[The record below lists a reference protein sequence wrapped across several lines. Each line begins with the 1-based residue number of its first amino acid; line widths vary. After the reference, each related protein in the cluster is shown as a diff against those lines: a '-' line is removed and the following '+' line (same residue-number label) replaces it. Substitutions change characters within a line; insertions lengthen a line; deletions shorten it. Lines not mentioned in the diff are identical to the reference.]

1 MIITS
6 LTNSRIK
13 EICKLKEKKYRN
25 MTNTFLIEGINLVT
39 EAGKRNLLKE
49 IFVLEE
55 KTINIDIPTTY
66 VTKEVMKKIS
76 STDSIPNVVGVSLKK
91 EELLL
96 GDRLLL
102 LDNLQDPGNLGT
114 IIRSSKAFNIDTIV
128 ISPTT
133 VDMYNPK
140 VLRATEGMIFHIN
153 IIVRDLPSLITE
165 LKKDNYKI
173 YGTKVDGGIN
183 VKDISLK
190 RKYALVIG
198 NEGNGVS
205 EEVNNLCDG
214 FFYKDKKV
222 AVVGGGSSSLT
233 EALYLS
239 KICKEVIIIH
249 RRDKLTADKYLIDK
263 VNSTKNIK
271 VLYNSNITK
280 YNQNNNKLT
289 SVIINN
295 KDNLE
300 VEGVFLAIGSTPNS
314 EIFNVNKDNNY
325 IIVDSNYMT
334 NIDKVYAIGDVIKKD
349 YYQLSTAASDAV
361 VAASNIIKRENK
373 NS

>member
-1 MIITS
+1 MEEHKVVILGSGIAGMTAGIYLKRGGLDVLVVEDNIPGGVLNEIPSIENYPGYEEISGPDLAMNIYNQLTKLGVKILNKKITS
-6 LTNSRIK
+6 IDLNNKIINNNIKYEYLVIATGRKSRMLSL
-13 EICKLKEKKYRN
+13 EHEK
-25 MTNTFLIEGINLVT
+25 
-39 EAGKRNLLKE
+39 
-49 IFVLEE
+49 
-55 KTINIDIPTTY
+55 
-66 VTKEVMKKIS
+66 
-76 STDSIPNVVGVSLKK
+76 
-91 EELLL
+91 ELL
-96 GDRLLL
+96 GK
-102 LDNLQDPGNLGT
+102 G
-114 IIRSSKAFNIDTIV
+114 
-128 ISPTT
+128 ISTC
-133 VDMYNPK
+133 
-140 VLRATEGMIFHIN
+140 A
-153 IIVRDLPSLITE
+153 
-165 LKKDNYKI
+165 
-173 YGTKVDGGIN
+173 
-183 VKDISLK
+183 
-190 RKYALVIG
+190 
-198 NEGNGVS
+198 
-205 EEVNNLCDG
+205 LCDG

-263 VNSTKNIK
+263 VNSSKNIK

-295 KDNLE
+295 KDKLE

>member
-1 MIITS
+1 MEEHKVVILGSGIAGMTAGIYLKRGGLDVLVVEDNIPGGVLNEIPSIENYPGYEEISGPDLAMNIYNQLTKPGVKILNKKITS
-6 LTNSRIK
+6 IDLNNKIINNNIKYEYLVIATGRKSRMLSL
-13 EICKLKEKKYRN
+13 EREK
-25 MTNTFLIEGINLVT
+25 
-39 EAGKRNLLKE
+39 
-49 IFVLEE
+49 
-55 KTINIDIPTTY
+55 
-66 VTKEVMKKIS
+66 
-76 STDSIPNVVGVSLKK
+76 
-91 EELLL
+91 ELL
-96 GDRLLL
+96 GK
-102 LDNLQDPGNLGT
+102 G
-114 IIRSSKAFNIDTIV
+114 
-128 ISPTT
+128 ISTC
-133 VDMYNPK
+133 
-140 VLRATEGMIFHIN
+140 A
-153 IIVRDLPSLITE
+153 
-165 LKKDNYKI
+165 
-173 YGTKVDGGIN
+173 
-183 VKDISLK
+183 
-190 RKYALVIG
+190 
-198 NEGNGVS
+198 
-205 EEVNNLCDG
+205 LCDG

-289 SVIINN
+289 SVTINN

>member
-1 MIITS
+1 MEEHKVVILGSGIAGMTAGIYLKRGGLDVLVVEDNIPGGVLNEIPSIENYPGYEEISGPDLAMNIYNQLTKLGVKILNKKITS
-6 LTNSRIK
+6 IDLNNKIINNNIKYEYLVIATGRKSRMLSL
-13 EICKLKEKKYRN
+13 EHEKK
-25 MTNTFLIEGINLVT
+25 
-39 EAGKRNLLKE
+39 
-49 IFVLEE
+49 
-55 KTINIDIPTTY
+55 
-66 VTKEVMKKIS
+66 
-76 STDSIPNVVGVSLKK
+76 
-91 EELLL
+91 LL
-96 GDRLLL
+96 GK
-102 LDNLQDPGNLGT
+102 G
-114 IIRSSKAFNIDTIV
+114 
-128 ISPTT
+128 ISTC
-133 VDMYNPK
+133 
-140 VLRATEGMIFHIN
+140 A
-153 IIVRDLPSLITE
+153 
-165 LKKDNYKI
+165 
-173 YGTKVDGGIN
+173 
-183 VKDISLK
+183 
-190 RKYALVIG
+190 
-198 NEGNGVS
+198 
-205 EEVNNLCDG
+205 LCDG

-289 SVIINN
+289 SVTINN

-300 VEGVFLAIGSTPNS
+300 VEGVFLAIGSTPNG

>member
-1 MIITS
+1 MEEHKVVILGSGIAGMTAGIYLKRGGLDVLVVEDNIPGGVLNEIPSIENYPGYEEISGPDLAMNIYNQLTKLGVKILNKKITS
-6 LTNSRIK
+6 IDLNNKIINNNIKYEYLVIATGRKSRMLSL
-13 EICKLKEKKYRN
+13 EHEK
-25 MTNTFLIEGINLVT
+25 
-39 EAGKRNLLKE
+39 
-49 IFVLEE
+49 
-55 KTINIDIPTTY
+55 
-66 VTKEVMKKIS
+66 
-76 STDSIPNVVGVSLKK
+76 
-91 EELLL
+91 ELL
-96 GDRLLL
+96 GK
-102 LDNLQDPGNLGT
+102 G
-114 IIRSSKAFNIDTIV
+114 
-128 ISPTT
+128 ISTC
-133 VDMYNPK
+133 
-140 VLRATEGMIFHIN
+140 A
-153 IIVRDLPSLITE
+153 
-165 LKKDNYKI
+165 
-173 YGTKVDGGIN
+173 
-183 VKDISLK
+183 
-190 RKYALVIG
+190 
-198 NEGNGVS
+198 
-205 EEVNNLCDG
+205 LCDG

-289 SVIINN
+289 SVTINN
-295 KDNLE
+295 KDILE

-314 EIFNVNKDNNY
+314 EIFNVNKENNY

-349 YYQLSTAASDAV
+349 YYQLSTASSDAV

>member
-1 MIITS
+1 MEEHKVVILGSGIAGMTAGIYLKRGGLDVLVVEDNIPGGVLNEIPSIENYPGYEEISGPDLAMNIYNQLTKLGVKILNKKITS
-6 LTNSRIK
+6 IDLNNKIINNNIKYEYLVIATGRKSRM
-13 EICKLKEKKYRN
+13 L
-25 MTNTFLIEGINLVT
+25 
-39 EAGKRNLLKE
+39 
-49 IFVLEE
+49 
-55 KTINIDIPTTY
+55 
-66 VTKEVMKKIS
+66 
-76 STDSIPNVVGVSLKK
+76 SLKHEK
-91 EELLL
+91 ELL
-96 GDRLLL
+96 GK
-102 LDNLQDPGNLGT
+102 G
-114 IIRSSKAFNIDTIV
+114 
-128 ISPTT
+128 ISTC
-133 VDMYNPK
+133 
-140 VLRATEGMIFHIN
+140 A
-153 IIVRDLPSLITE
+153 
-165 LKKDNYKI
+165 
-173 YGTKVDGGIN
+173 
-183 VKDISLK
+183 
-190 RKYALVIG
+190 
-198 NEGNGVS
+198 
-205 EEVNNLCDG
+205 LCDG

-249 RRDKLTADKYLIDK
+249 RRDKLTSDKYLIDK

-300 VEGVFLAIGSTPNS
+300 VEGVFLAVGSTPNS

-349 YYQLSTAASDAV
+349 YYQLSTASSDAV

>member
-1 MIITS
+1 MEEHKVVILGSGIAGMTAGIYLKRGGLDVIIVEDNIPGGVLNEIPSIENYPGYEEISGPDLAMNIYNQLTKLGVKILNKKITS
-6 LTNSRIK
+6 IDLNNKIINNNIKYEYLVIATGRKSRMLSL
-13 EICKLKEKKYRN
+13 EHEK
-25 MTNTFLIEGINLVT
+25 
-39 EAGKRNLLKE
+39 
-49 IFVLEE
+49 
-55 KTINIDIPTTY
+55 
-66 VTKEVMKKIS
+66 
-76 STDSIPNVVGVSLKK
+76 
-91 EELLL
+91 ELL
-96 GDRLLL
+96 GK
-102 LDNLQDPGNLGT
+102 G
-114 IIRSSKAFNIDTIV
+114 
-128 ISPTT
+128 ISTC
-133 VDMYNPK
+133 
-140 VLRATEGMIFHIN
+140 A
-153 IIVRDLPSLITE
+153 
-165 LKKDNYKI
+165 
-173 YGTKVDGGIN
+173 
-183 VKDISLK
+183 
-190 RKYALVIG
+190 
-198 NEGNGVS
+198 
-205 EEVNNLCDG
+205 LCDG

-289 SVIINN
+289 SVTINN

-349 YYQLSTAASDAV
+349 YYQLSTASSDAV

>member
-1 MIITS
+1 MEEHKVVILGSGIAGMTAGIYLKRGGLDVLVVEDNIPGGVLNEIPSIENYPGYEEISGPDLAMNIYNQLIKLGVKILNKKITS
-6 LTNSRIK
+6 IDLNNKIINNNIKYEYLVIATGRKSRMLSL
-13 EICKLKEKKYRN
+13 EHEK
-25 MTNTFLIEGINLVT
+25 
-39 EAGKRNLLKE
+39 
-49 IFVLEE
+49 
-55 KTINIDIPTTY
+55 
-66 VTKEVMKKIS
+66 
-76 STDSIPNVVGVSLKK
+76 
-91 EELLL
+91 ELL
-96 GDRLLL
+96 GK
-102 LDNLQDPGNLGT
+102 G
-114 IIRSSKAFNIDTIV
+114 
-128 ISPTT
+128 ISTC
-133 VDMYNPK
+133 
-140 VLRATEGMIFHIN
+140 A
-153 IIVRDLPSLITE
+153 
-165 LKKDNYKI
+165 
-173 YGTKVDGGIN
+173 
-183 VKDISLK
+183 
-190 RKYALVIG
+190 
-198 NEGNGVS
+198 
-205 EEVNNLCDG
+205 LCDG

>member
-1 MIITS
+1 MEEHKVVILGSGIAGMTAGIYLKRGGLDVLVVEDNIPGGVLNEIPSIENYPGYEEISGPDLAMNIYNQLTKLGVKILNKKITS
-6 LTNSRIK
+6 IDLNNKIINNNIKYEYLVIATGRKSRMLSL
-13 EICKLKEKKYRN
+13 EHEK
-25 MTNTFLIEGINLVT
+25 
-39 EAGKRNLLKE
+39 
-49 IFVLEE
+49 
-55 KTINIDIPTTY
+55 
-66 VTKEVMKKIS
+66 
-76 STDSIPNVVGVSLKK
+76 
-91 EELLL
+91 ELL
-96 GDRLLL
+96 GK
-102 LDNLQDPGNLGT
+102 G
-114 IIRSSKAFNIDTIV
+114 
-128 ISPTT
+128 ISTC
-133 VDMYNPK
+133 
-140 VLRATEGMIFHIN
+140 A
-153 IIVRDLPSLITE
+153 
-165 LKKDNYKI
+165 
-173 YGTKVDGGIN
+173 
-183 VKDISLK
+183 
-190 RKYALVIG
+190 
-198 NEGNGVS
+198 
-205 EEVNNLCDG
+205 LCDG

-300 VEGVFLAIGSTPNS
+300 VEGVFLAIGSIPNS

-349 YYQLSTAASDAV
+349 YYQLSTASSDAV

>member
-1 MIITS
+1 MEEHKVVILGSGIAGMTAGIYLKRGGLDVLVVEDNIPGGVLNEIPSIENYPGYEEISGPDLAMNIYNQLTKLGVKILNKKITS
-6 LTNSRIK
+6 IDLNNKIINNNIKYEYLVIATGRKSRMLSL
-13 EICKLKEKKYRN
+13 EHEK
-25 MTNTFLIEGINLVT
+25 
-39 EAGKRNLLKE
+39 
-49 IFVLEE
+49 
-55 KTINIDIPTTY
+55 
-66 VTKEVMKKIS
+66 
-76 STDSIPNVVGVSLKK
+76 
-91 EELLL
+91 ELL
-96 GDRLLL
+96 GK
-102 LDNLQDPGNLGT
+102 G
-114 IIRSSKAFNIDTIV
+114 
-128 ISPTT
+128 ISTC
-133 VDMYNPK
+133 
-140 VLRATEGMIFHIN
+140 A
-153 IIVRDLPSLITE
+153 
-165 LKKDNYKI
+165 
-173 YGTKVDGGIN
+173 
-183 VKDISLK
+183 
-190 RKYALVIG
+190 
-198 NEGNGVS
+198 
-205 EEVNNLCDG
+205 LCDG

-280 YNQNNNKLT
+280 YNQNNSKLT
-289 SVIINN
+289 SVTINN

>member
-1 MIITS
+1 MEEHKVVILGSGIAGMTAGIYLKRGGLDVLVVEDNIPGGVLNEIPSIENYPGYEEISGPDLAMNIYNQLTKLGVKILNKKITS
-6 LTNSRIK
+6 IDLNNKIINNNIKYEYLVIATGRKSRMLSL
-13 EICKLKEKKYRN
+13 EHEK
-25 MTNTFLIEGINLVT
+25 
-39 EAGKRNLLKE
+39 
-49 IFVLEE
+49 
-55 KTINIDIPTTY
+55 
-66 VTKEVMKKIS
+66 
-76 STDSIPNVVGVSLKK
+76 
-91 EELLL
+91 ELL
-96 GDRLLL
+96 GK
-102 LDNLQDPGNLGT
+102 G
-114 IIRSSKAFNIDTIV
+114 
-128 ISPTT
+128 ISTC
-133 VDMYNPK
+133 
-140 VLRATEGMIFHIN
+140 A
-153 IIVRDLPSLITE
+153 
-165 LKKDNYKI
+165 
-173 YGTKVDGGIN
+173 
-183 VKDISLK
+183 
-190 RKYALVIG
+190 
-198 NEGNGVS
+198 
-205 EEVNNLCDG
+205 LCDG

-361 VAASNIIKRENK
+361 VVASNIIKRENK

>member
-1 MIITS
+1 MEEHKVVILGSGIAGMTAGIYLKRGGLDVLVVEDNIPGGVLNEIPSIENYPGYEEISGPDLAMNIYNQLTKLGVKILNKKITS
-6 LTNSRIK
+6 IDLNNKIINNNIKYEYLVIAPGRKSRMLSL
-13 EICKLKEKKYRN
+13 EHEK
-25 MTNTFLIEGINLVT
+25 
-39 EAGKRNLLKE
+39 
-49 IFVLEE
+49 
-55 KTINIDIPTTY
+55 
-66 VTKEVMKKIS
+66 
-76 STDSIPNVVGVSLKK
+76 
-91 EELLL
+91 ELL
-96 GDRLLL
+96 GK
-102 LDNLQDPGNLGT
+102 G
-114 IIRSSKAFNIDTIV
+114 
-128 ISPTT
+128 ISTC
-133 VDMYNPK
+133 
-140 VLRATEGMIFHIN
+140 A
-153 IIVRDLPSLITE
+153 
-165 LKKDNYKI
+165 
-173 YGTKVDGGIN
+173 
-183 VKDISLK
+183 
-190 RKYALVIG
+190 
-198 NEGNGVS
+198 
-205 EEVNNLCDG
+205 LCDG

-289 SVIINN
+289 SVTINN

-314 EIFNVNKDNNY
+314 EMFNVNKDNNY

-349 YYQLSTAASDAV
+349 YYQLSTASSDAV

>member
-1 MIITS
+1 MEEHKVVILGSGIAGMTAGIYLKRGGLDVLVVEDNIPGGVLNEIPSIENYPGYEEISGPDLAMNIYNQLTKLGVKILNKKITS
-6 LTNSRIK
+6 IDLNDKIINNNIKYEYLVIATGRKSRMLSL
-13 EICKLKEKKYRN
+13 EHEK
-25 MTNTFLIEGINLVT
+25 
-39 EAGKRNLLKE
+39 
-49 IFVLEE
+49 
-55 KTINIDIPTTY
+55 
-66 VTKEVMKKIS
+66 
-76 STDSIPNVVGVSLKK
+76 
-91 EELLL
+91 ELL
-96 GDRLLL
+96 GK
-102 LDNLQDPGNLGT
+102 G
-114 IIRSSKAFNIDTIV
+114 
-128 ISPTT
+128 ISTC
-133 VDMYNPK
+133 
-140 VLRATEGMIFHIN
+140 A
-153 IIVRDLPSLITE
+153 
-165 LKKDNYKI
+165 
-173 YGTKVDGGIN
+173 
-183 VKDISLK
+183 
-190 RKYALVIG
+190 
-198 NEGNGVS
+198 
-205 EEVNNLCDG
+205 LCDG

-249 RRDKLTADKYLIDK
+249 RRDKLTSDKYLIDK

-280 YNQNNNKLT
+280 YNQNNSKLT

-361 VAASNIIKRENK
+361 VAASNIIKRENN

>member
-1 MIITS
+1 MEEHKVVILGSGIAGMTAGIYLKRGGLDVLVVEDNIPGGVLNEIPSIENYPGYEEISGPDLAMNIYNQLTKLGVKILNKKITS
-6 LTNSRIK
+6 IDLNNKIINNNIKYEYLVIATGRKSRMLSL
-13 EICKLKEKKYRN
+13 EHEKK
-25 MTNTFLIEGINLVT
+25 
-39 EAGKRNLLKE
+39 
-49 IFVLEE
+49 
-55 KTINIDIPTTY
+55 
-66 VTKEVMKKIS
+66 
-76 STDSIPNVVGVSLKK
+76 
-91 EELLL
+91 LL
-96 GDRLLL
+96 GK
-102 LDNLQDPGNLGT
+102 G
-114 IIRSSKAFNIDTIV
+114 
-128 ISPTT
+128 ISTC
-133 VDMYNPK
+133 
-140 VLRATEGMIFHIN
+140 A
-153 IIVRDLPSLITE
+153 
-165 LKKDNYKI
+165 
-173 YGTKVDGGIN
+173 
-183 VKDISLK
+183 
-190 RKYALVIG
+190 
-198 NEGNGVS
+198 
-205 EEVNNLCDG
+205 LCDG

-289 SVIINN
+289 SVTINN

-361 VAASNIIKRENK
+361 VVASNIIKRENK

>member
-1 MIITS
+1 MEEHKVVILGSGMAGMTAGIYLKRGGLDVLVVEDNIPGGVLNEIPSIENYPGYEEISGPDLAMNIYNQLTKLGVKILNKKITS
-6 LTNSRIK
+6 IDLNNKIINNNIKYEYLVIATGRKSRMLSL
-13 EICKLKEKKYRN
+13 EHEK
-25 MTNTFLIEGINLVT
+25 
-39 EAGKRNLLKE
+39 
-49 IFVLEE
+49 
-55 KTINIDIPTTY
+55 
-66 VTKEVMKKIS
+66 
-76 STDSIPNVVGVSLKK
+76 
-91 EELLL
+91 ELL
-96 GDRLLL
+96 GK
-102 LDNLQDPGNLGT
+102 G
-114 IIRSSKAFNIDTIV
+114 
-128 ISPTT
+128 ISTC
-133 VDMYNPK
+133 
-140 VLRATEGMIFHIN
+140 A
-153 IIVRDLPSLITE
+153 
-165 LKKDNYKI
+165 
-173 YGTKVDGGIN
+173 
-183 VKDISLK
+183 
-190 RKYALVIG
+190 
-198 NEGNGVS
+198 
-205 EEVNNLCDG
+205 LCDG

-249 RRDKLTADKYLIDK
+249 RRDKLTSDKYLIDK

-300 VEGVFLAIGSTPNS
+300 VEGVFLAIGSIPNS

>member
-1 MIITS
+1 MEEHKVVILGSGMAGMTGGIYLKRGGLDVLVVEDNIPGGVLNEIPSIENYPGYEEISGPDLAMNIYNQLTKLGVKILNKKITS
-6 LTNSRIK
+6 IDLNNKIINNNIK
-13 EICKLKEKKYRN
+13 YEYLVIATGRKSKMLSLEHEK
-25 MTNTFLIEGINLVT
+25 
-39 EAGKRNLLKE
+39 
-49 IFVLEE
+49 
-55 KTINIDIPTTY
+55 
-66 VTKEVMKKIS
+66 
-76 STDSIPNVVGVSLKK
+76 
-91 EELLL
+91 ELL
-96 GDRLLL
+96 GK
-102 LDNLQDPGNLGT
+102 G
-114 IIRSSKAFNIDTIV
+114 
-128 ISPTT
+128 ISTC
-133 VDMYNPK
+133 
-140 VLRATEGMIFHIN
+140 A
-153 IIVRDLPSLITE
+153 
-165 LKKDNYKI
+165 
-173 YGTKVDGGIN
+173 
-183 VKDISLK
+183 
-190 RKYALVIG
+190 
-198 NEGNGVS
+198 
-205 EEVNNLCDG
+205 LCDG

-249 RRDKLTADKYLIDK
+249 RRDKLTSDKYLIDK

-289 SVIINN
+289 SVTINN

>member
-1 MIITS
+1 MEEHKVVILGSGIAGMTAGIYLKRGGLDVLVVEDNIPGGVLNEIPSIENYPGYEEISGPDLAMNIYNQLTKLGVKILNKKITS
-6 LTNSRIK
+6 IDLNNKIINNNIKYEYLVIATGRKSRMLSL
-13 EICKLKEKKYRN
+13 EHEK
-25 MTNTFLIEGINLVT
+25 
-39 EAGKRNLLKE
+39 
-49 IFVLEE
+49 
-55 KTINIDIPTTY
+55 
-66 VTKEVMKKIS
+66 
-76 STDSIPNVVGVSLKK
+76 
-91 EELLL
+91 ELL
-96 GDRLLL
+96 GK
-102 LDNLQDPGNLGT
+102 G
-114 IIRSSKAFNIDTIV
+114 
-128 ISPTT
+128 ISTC
-133 VDMYNPK
+133 
-140 VLRATEGMIFHIN
+140 A
-153 IIVRDLPSLITE
+153 
-165 LKKDNYKI
+165 
-173 YGTKVDGGIN
+173 
-183 VKDISLK
+183 
-190 RKYALVIG
+190 
-198 NEGNGVS
+198 
-205 EEVNNLCDG
+205 LCDG

-349 YYQLSTAASDAV
+349 YYQLSTAASDAI

-373 NS
+373 DS

>member
-1 MIITS
+1 MEEHKVVILGSGIAGMTAGIYLKRGGLDVLIVEDNIPGGVLNEIPSIENYPGYEEISGPDLAMNIYNQLTKLGVKILNKKITS
-6 LTNSRIK
+6 IDLNNKIINNNIK
-13 EICKLKEKKYRN
+13 YEYLVIATGRKSKMLSLEHEK
-25 MTNTFLIEGINLVT
+25 
-39 EAGKRNLLKE
+39 
-49 IFVLEE
+49 
-55 KTINIDIPTTY
+55 
-66 VTKEVMKKIS
+66 
-76 STDSIPNVVGVSLKK
+76 
-91 EELLL
+91 ELL
-96 GDRLLL
+96 GK
-102 LDNLQDPGNLGT
+102 G
-114 IIRSSKAFNIDTIV
+114 
-128 ISPTT
+128 ISTC
-133 VDMYNPK
+133 
-140 VLRATEGMIFHIN
+140 A
-153 IIVRDLPSLITE
+153 
-165 LKKDNYKI
+165 
-173 YGTKVDGGIN
+173 
-183 VKDISLK
+183 
-190 RKYALVIG
+190 
-198 NEGNGVS
+198 
-205 EEVNNLCDG
+205 LCDG

-249 RRDKLTADKYLIDK
+249 RRDKLTSDKYLIDK

-349 YYQLSTAASDAV
+349 YYQLSTASSDAV

>member
-1 MIITS
+1 MEEHKVVILGSGIAGMTAGIYLKRGGLDVIIVEDNIPGGVLNEIPSIENYPGYEEISGPDLAMNIYNQLTKLGVKILNKKITS
-6 LTNSRIK
+6 IDLNNKIINNNIKYEYLVIATGRKSRMLSL
-13 EICKLKEKKYRN
+13 EHEK
-25 MTNTFLIEGINLVT
+25 
-39 EAGKRNLLKE
+39 
-49 IFVLEE
+49 
-55 KTINIDIPTTY
+55 
-66 VTKEVMKKIS
+66 
-76 STDSIPNVVGVSLKK
+76 
-91 EELLL
+91 ELL
-96 GDRLLL
+96 GK
-102 LDNLQDPGNLGT
+102 G
-114 IIRSSKAFNIDTIV
+114 
-128 ISPTT
+128 ISTC
-133 VDMYNPK
+133 
-140 VLRATEGMIFHIN
+140 A
-153 IIVRDLPSLITE
+153 
-165 LKKDNYKI
+165 
-173 YGTKVDGGIN
+173 
-183 VKDISLK
+183 
-190 RKYALVIG
+190 
-198 NEGNGVS
+198 
-205 EEVNNLCDG
+205 LCDG

-289 SVIINN
+289 SIIINN
-295 KDNLE
+295 KNNLE

-349 YYQLSTAASDAV
+349 YYQLSTAASDAI

>member
-1 MIITS
+1 MEEHKVVILGSGIAGMTAGIYLKRGGLDVLVVEDNIPGGVLNEIPSIENYPGYEEISGPDLAMNIYNQLTKLGVKILNKKITS
-6 LTNSRIK
+6 IDLNNKIINNNIKYEYLVIATGRKSRM
-13 EICKLKEKKYRN
+13 L
-25 MTNTFLIEGINLVT
+25 
-39 EAGKRNLLKE
+39 
-49 IFVLEE
+49 
-55 KTINIDIPTTY
+55 
-66 VTKEVMKKIS
+66 
-76 STDSIPNVVGVSLKK
+76 SLKHEK
-91 EELLL
+91 ELL
-96 GDRLLL
+96 GK
-102 LDNLQDPGNLGT
+102 G
-114 IIRSSKAFNIDTIV
+114 
-128 ISPTT
+128 ISTC
-133 VDMYNPK
+133 
-140 VLRATEGMIFHIN
+140 A
-153 IIVRDLPSLITE
+153 
-165 LKKDNYKI
+165 
-173 YGTKVDGGIN
+173 
-183 VKDISLK
+183 
-190 RKYALVIG
+190 
-198 NEGNGVS
+198 
-205 EEVNNLCDG
+205 LCDG

-295 KDNLE
+295 KDKLE

>member
-1 MIITS
+1 MEEHKVVILGSGIAGMTAGIYLKRGGLDVLVVEDNIPGGVLNEIPSIENYPGYEEISGPDLAMNIYNQLTKLGVKILNKKITS
-6 LTNSRIK
+6 IDLDNKIINNNIKYEYLVIATGRKSRMLSL
-13 EICKLKEKKYRN
+13 EHEK
-25 MTNTFLIEGINLVT
+25 
-39 EAGKRNLLKE
+39 
-49 IFVLEE
+49 
-55 KTINIDIPTTY
+55 
-66 VTKEVMKKIS
+66 
-76 STDSIPNVVGVSLKK
+76 
-91 EELLL
+91 ELL
-96 GDRLLL
+96 GK
-102 LDNLQDPGNLGT
+102 G
-114 IIRSSKAFNIDTIV
+114 
-128 ISPTT
+128 ISTC
-133 VDMYNPK
+133 
-140 VLRATEGMIFHIN
+140 A
-153 IIVRDLPSLITE
+153 
-165 LKKDNYKI
+165 
-173 YGTKVDGGIN
+173 
-183 VKDISLK
+183 
-190 RKYALVIG
+190 
-198 NEGNGVS
+198 
-205 EEVNNLCDG
+205 LCDG

-289 SVIINN
+289 SIIINN

-349 YYQLSTAASDAV
+349 YYQLSTAASDAI

>member
-1 MIITS
+1 MEEHKVVILGSGIAGMTAGIYLKRGGLDVIIVEDNIPGGVLNEIPSIENYPGYEEISGPDLAMNIYNQLTKLGVKILNKKITS
-6 LTNSRIK
+6 IDLNNKIINNNIKYEYLVIATGRKSRMLSL
-13 EICKLKEKKYRN
+13 EHEK
-25 MTNTFLIEGINLVT
+25 
-39 EAGKRNLLKE
+39 
-49 IFVLEE
+49 
-55 KTINIDIPTTY
+55 
-66 VTKEVMKKIS
+66 
-76 STDSIPNVVGVSLKK
+76 
-91 EELLL
+91 ELL
-96 GDRLLL
+96 GK
-102 LDNLQDPGNLGT
+102 G
-114 IIRSSKAFNIDTIV
+114 
-128 ISPTT
+128 ISTC
-133 VDMYNPK
+133 
-140 VLRATEGMIFHIN
+140 A
-153 IIVRDLPSLITE
+153 
-165 LKKDNYKI
+165 
-173 YGTKVDGGIN
+173 
-183 VKDISLK
+183 
-190 RKYALVIG
+190 
-198 NEGNGVS
+198 
-205 EEVNNLCDG
+205 LCDG

-249 RRDKLTADKYLIDK
+249 RRDKLTSDKYLIDK

-334 NIDKVYAIGDVIKKD
+334 NVDKVYAIGDVIKKD

-361 VAASNIIKRENK
+361 IAASNIIKRENK

>member
-1 MIITS
+1 MEEHKVVILGSGIAGMTAGIYLKRGGLDVLVVEDNIPGGVLNEIPSIENYPGYEEISGPDLAINIYNQLTKLGVKILNKKITS
-6 LTNSRIK
+6 IDLNNKIINNNIKYEYLVIATGRKSRMLSL
-13 EICKLKEKKYRN
+13 EHEK
-25 MTNTFLIEGINLVT
+25 
-39 EAGKRNLLKE
+39 
-49 IFVLEE
+49 
-55 KTINIDIPTTY
+55 
-66 VTKEVMKKIS
+66 
-76 STDSIPNVVGVSLKK
+76 
-91 EELLL
+91 ELL
-96 GDRLLL
+96 GK
-102 LDNLQDPGNLGT
+102 G
-114 IIRSSKAFNIDTIV
+114 
-128 ISPTT
+128 ISTC
-133 VDMYNPK
+133 
-140 VLRATEGMIFHIN
+140 A
-153 IIVRDLPSLITE
+153 
-165 LKKDNYKI
+165 
-173 YGTKVDGGIN
+173 
-183 VKDISLK
+183 
-190 RKYALVIG
+190 
-198 NEGNGVS
+198 
-205 EEVNNLCDG
+205 LCDG

-239 KICKEVIIIH
+239 KICKEVTIIH
-249 RRDKLTADKYLIDK
+249 RRDKLTSDKYLIDK

>member
-1 MIITS
+1 MEEHKVVILGSGIAGMTAGIYLKRGGLDVLVVEDNIPGGVLNEIPSIENYPGYEEISGPDLAMNIYNQLTKLGVKILNKKITS
-6 LTNSRIK
+6 IDLNNKIINNNIK
-13 EICKLKEKKYRN
+13 YEY
-25 MTNTFLIEGINLVT
+25 
-39 EAGKRNLLKE
+39 
-49 IFVLEE
+49 
-55 KTINIDIPTTY
+55 
-66 VTKEVMKKIS
+66 
-76 STDSIPNVVGVSLKK
+76 
-91 EELLL
+91 
-96 GDRLLL
+96 
-102 LDNLQDPGNLGT
+102 
-114 IIRSSKAFNIDTIV
+114 
-128 ISPTT
+128 
-133 VDMYNPK
+133 
-140 VLRATEGMIFHIN
+140 
-153 IIVRDLPSLITE
+153 
-165 LKKDNYKI
+165 
-173 YGTKVDGGIN
+173 
-183 VKDISLK
+183 
-190 RKYALVIG
+190 LVIATG
-198 NEGNGVS
+198 RKSRMLSLEHEKELIGKGIS
-205 EEVNNLCDG
+205 TCALCDG

-349 YYQLSTAASDAV
+349 YYQLSTASSDAV

>member
-1 MIITS
+1 MEEHKVVILGSGIAGMTAGIYLKRGGLDVLVVEDNIPGGVLNEIPSIENYPGYEEISGPDLAINIYNQLTKLGVKILNKKITS
-6 LTNSRIK
+6 IDLNNKIINNNIKYEYLVIATGRKSRMLSL
-13 EICKLKEKKYRN
+13 EHEK
-25 MTNTFLIEGINLVT
+25 
-39 EAGKRNLLKE
+39 
-49 IFVLEE
+49 
-55 KTINIDIPTTY
+55 
-66 VTKEVMKKIS
+66 
-76 STDSIPNVVGVSLKK
+76 
-91 EELLL
+91 ELL
-96 GDRLLL
+96 GK
-102 LDNLQDPGNLGT
+102 G
-114 IIRSSKAFNIDTIV
+114 
-128 ISPTT
+128 ISTC
-133 VDMYNPK
+133 
-140 VLRATEGMIFHIN
+140 A
-153 IIVRDLPSLITE
+153 
-165 LKKDNYKI
+165 
-173 YGTKVDGGIN
+173 
-183 VKDISLK
+183 
-190 RKYALVIG
+190 
-198 NEGNGVS
+198 
-205 EEVNNLCDG
+205 LCDG

-249 RRDKLTADKYLIDK
+249 RRDKLTSDKYLIDK

-314 EIFNVNKDNNY
+314 EIFNVNKENNY

-349 YYQLSTAASDAV
+349 YYQLSTASSDAV

>member
-1 MIITS
+1 MEEHKVVILGSGIAGMTAGIYLKRGGLDVLVVEDNIPGGVLNEIPSIENYPGYEEISGPDLAMNIYNQLTKLGVKILNKKITS
-6 LTNSRIK
+6 IDLNNKIINNNIKYEYLVIATGRKSRMLSL
-13 EICKLKEKKYRN
+13 EHEK
-25 MTNTFLIEGINLVT
+25 
-39 EAGKRNLLKE
+39 
-49 IFVLEE
+49 
-55 KTINIDIPTTY
+55 
-66 VTKEVMKKIS
+66 
-76 STDSIPNVVGVSLKK
+76 
-91 EELLL
+91 ELL
-96 GDRLLL
+96 GK
-102 LDNLQDPGNLGT
+102 G
-114 IIRSSKAFNIDTIV
+114 
-128 ISPTT
+128 ISTC
-133 VDMYNPK
+133 
-140 VLRATEGMIFHIN
+140 A
-153 IIVRDLPSLITE
+153 
-165 LKKDNYKI
+165 
-173 YGTKVDGGIN
+173 
-183 VKDISLK
+183 
-190 RKYALVIG
+190 
-198 NEGNGVS
+198 
-205 EEVNNLCDG
+205 LCDG

-289 SVIINN
+289 SVTINN

-314 EIFNVNKDNNY
+314 EMFNVNKDNNY

-349 YYQLSTAASDAV
+349 YYQLSTAASDAI

>member
-1 MIITS
+1 MEEHKVVILGSGIAGMTAGIYLKRGGLDVLVVEDNIPGGVLNEIPSIENYPGYEEISGPDLAMNIYNQLTKLGVKILNKKITS
-6 LTNSRIK
+6 IDLNNKIINNNIKYEYLVIATGRKSRM
-13 EICKLKEKKYRN
+13 L
-25 MTNTFLIEGINLVT
+25 
-39 EAGKRNLLKE
+39 
-49 IFVLEE
+49 
-55 KTINIDIPTTY
+55 
-66 VTKEVMKKIS
+66 
-76 STDSIPNVVGVSLKK
+76 SLKHEK
-91 EELLL
+91 ELL
-96 GDRLLL
+96 GK
-102 LDNLQDPGNLGT
+102 G
-114 IIRSSKAFNIDTIV
+114 
-128 ISPTT
+128 ISTC
-133 VDMYNPK
+133 
-140 VLRATEGMIFHIN
+140 A
-153 IIVRDLPSLITE
+153 
-165 LKKDNYKI
+165 
-173 YGTKVDGGIN
+173 
-183 VKDISLK
+183 
-190 RKYALVIG
+190 
-198 NEGNGVS
+198 
-205 EEVNNLCDG
+205 LCDG

-249 RRDKLTADKYLIDK
+249 RRDKLTSDKYLIDK

-349 YYQLSTAASDAV
+349 YYQLSTASSDAV

>member
-1 MIITS
+1 MEEHKVVILGSGIAGMTAGIYLKRGGLDVLVVEDNIPGGVLNEIPSIENYPGYEEISGPDLAMNIYNQLTKLGVKILNKKITS
-6 LTNSRIK
+6 IDLNNKIINNNIKYEYLVIATGRKSRMLSL
-13 EICKLKEKKYRN
+13 EHEK
-25 MTNTFLIEGINLVT
+25 
-39 EAGKRNLLKE
+39 
-49 IFVLEE
+49 
-55 KTINIDIPTTY
+55 
-66 VTKEVMKKIS
+66 
-76 STDSIPNVVGVSLKK
+76 
-91 EELLL
+91 ELL
-96 GDRLLL
+96 GK
-102 LDNLQDPGNLGT
+102 G
-114 IIRSSKAFNIDTIV
+114 
-128 ISPTT
+128 ISTC
-133 VDMYNPK
+133 
-140 VLRATEGMIFHIN
+140 A
-153 IIVRDLPSLITE
+153 
-165 LKKDNYKI
+165 
-173 YGTKVDGGIN
+173 
-183 VKDISLK
+183 
-190 RKYALVIG
+190 
-198 NEGNGVS
+198 
-205 EEVNNLCDG
+205 LCDG

-373 NS
+373 NL

>member
-1 MIITS
+1 MEEHKVVILGSGIAGMTAGIYLKRGGLDVIVVEDNIPGGVLNEIPSIENYPGYEEISGPDLAMNIYNQLTKLGVKILNKKITS
-6 LTNSRIK
+6 IDLNNKIINNNIKYEYLVIATGRKSRMLSL
-13 EICKLKEKKYRN
+13 EHEK
-25 MTNTFLIEGINLVT
+25 
-39 EAGKRNLLKE
+39 
-49 IFVLEE
+49 
-55 KTINIDIPTTY
+55 
-66 VTKEVMKKIS
+66 
-76 STDSIPNVVGVSLKK
+76 
-91 EELLL
+91 ELL
-96 GDRLLL
+96 GK
-102 LDNLQDPGNLGT
+102 G
-114 IIRSSKAFNIDTIV
+114 
-128 ISPTT
+128 ISTC
-133 VDMYNPK
+133 
-140 VLRATEGMIFHIN
+140 A
-153 IIVRDLPSLITE
+153 
-165 LKKDNYKI
+165 
-173 YGTKVDGGIN
+173 
-183 VKDISLK
+183 
-190 RKYALVIG
+190 
-198 NEGNGVS
+198 
-205 EEVNNLCDG
+205 LCDG

-334 NIDKVYAIGDVIKKD
+334 NIDKVYAIGDVIKKE

-361 VAASNIIKRENK
+361 IAASNIIKRENK

>member
-1 MIITS
+1 MEEHKVVILGSGIAGMTAGIYLKRGGLDVLVVEDNIPGGVLNEIPSIENYPGYEEISGPDLAMNIYNQLTKLGVKILNKKITS
-6 LTNSRIK
+6 IDLNNKIINNNIKYEYLVIATGRKSRMLSL
-13 EICKLKEKKYRN
+13 EHEK
-25 MTNTFLIEGINLVT
+25 
-39 EAGKRNLLKE
+39 
-49 IFVLEE
+49 
-55 KTINIDIPTTY
+55 
-66 VTKEVMKKIS
+66 
-76 STDSIPNVVGVSLKK
+76 
-91 EELLL
+91 ELL
-96 GDRLLL
+96 GK
-102 LDNLQDPGNLGT
+102 G
-114 IIRSSKAFNIDTIV
+114 
-128 ISPTT
+128 ISTC
-133 VDMYNPK
+133 
-140 VLRATEGMIFHIN
+140 A
-153 IIVRDLPSLITE
+153 
-165 LKKDNYKI
+165 
-173 YGTKVDGGIN
+173 
-183 VKDISLK
+183 
-190 RKYALVIG
+190 
-198 NEGNGVS
+198 
-205 EEVNNLCDG
+205 LCDG

-295 KDNLE
+295 KDKLE

-334 NIDKVYAIGDVIKKD
+334 NVDKVYAIGDVIKKD

>member
-1 MIITS
+1 MEEHKVVILGSGMAGMTAGIYLKRGGLDVLVVEDNIPGGVLNEIPSIENYPGYEEISGPDLAMNIYNQLTKLGVKILNKKITS
-6 LTNSRIK
+6 IDLNNKIINNNIK
-13 EICKLKEKKYRN
+13 YEYLVIATGRKSKMLSLEHEK
-25 MTNTFLIEGINLVT
+25 
-39 EAGKRNLLKE
+39 
-49 IFVLEE
+49 
-55 KTINIDIPTTY
+55 
-66 VTKEVMKKIS
+66 
-76 STDSIPNVVGVSLKK
+76 
-91 EELLL
+91 ELL
-96 GDRLLL
+96 GK
-102 LDNLQDPGNLGT
+102 G
-114 IIRSSKAFNIDTIV
+114 
-128 ISPTT
+128 ISTC
-133 VDMYNPK
+133 
-140 VLRATEGMIFHIN
+140 A
-153 IIVRDLPSLITE
+153 
-165 LKKDNYKI
+165 
-173 YGTKVDGGIN
+173 
-183 VKDISLK
+183 
-190 RKYALVIG
+190 
-198 NEGNGVS
+198 
-205 EEVNNLCDG
+205 LCDG

-249 RRDKLTADKYLIDK
+249 RRDKLTSDKYLIDK

>member
-1 MIITS
+1 MEEHKVVILGSGIAGMTAGIYLKRGGLDVLVVEDNIPGGVLNEIPSIENYPGYEEISGPDLAMNIYNQLTKLEVKILNKKITS
-6 LTNSRIK
+6 IDLNNKIINNNIKYEYLVIATGRKSRMLSL
-13 EICKLKEKKYRN
+13 EHEK
-25 MTNTFLIEGINLVT
+25 
-39 EAGKRNLLKE
+39 
-49 IFVLEE
+49 
-55 KTINIDIPTTY
+55 
-66 VTKEVMKKIS
+66 
-76 STDSIPNVVGVSLKK
+76 
-91 EELLL
+91 ELL
-96 GDRLLL
+96 GK
-102 LDNLQDPGNLGT
+102 G
-114 IIRSSKAFNIDTIV
+114 
-128 ISPTT
+128 ISTC
-133 VDMYNPK
+133 
-140 VLRATEGMIFHIN
+140 A
-153 IIVRDLPSLITE
+153 
-165 LKKDNYKI
+165 
-173 YGTKVDGGIN
+173 
-183 VKDISLK
+183 
-190 RKYALVIG
+190 
-198 NEGNGVS
+198 
-205 EEVNNLCDG
+205 LCDG

-289 SVIINN
+289 SVTINN

-349 YYQLSTAASDAV
+349 YYQLSTASSDAV

>member
-1 MIITS
+1 MEEHKVVILGSGIAGMTAGIYLKRGGLDVLVVEDNIPGGVLNEIPSIENYPGYEEISGPDLAMNIYNQLTKLGVKILNKKITS
-6 LTNSRIK
+6 IDLNNKIINNNIKYEYLVIATGRKSRMLSL
-13 EICKLKEKKYRN
+13 EHEK
-25 MTNTFLIEGINLVT
+25 
-39 EAGKRNLLKE
+39 
-49 IFVLEE
+49 
-55 KTINIDIPTTY
+55 
-66 VTKEVMKKIS
+66 
-76 STDSIPNVVGVSLKK
+76 
-91 EELLL
+91 ELL
-96 GDRLLL
+96 GK
-102 LDNLQDPGNLGT
+102 G
-114 IIRSSKAFNIDTIV
+114 
-128 ISPTT
+128 ISTC
-133 VDMYNPK
+133 
-140 VLRATEGMIFHIN
+140 A
-153 IIVRDLPSLITE
+153 
-165 LKKDNYKI
+165 
-173 YGTKVDGGIN
+173 
-183 VKDISLK
+183 
-190 RKYALVIG
+190 
-198 NEGNGVS
+198 
-205 EEVNNLCDG
+205 LCDG

-222 AVVGGGSSSLT
+222 AVVGGSSSLT

-289 SVIINN
+289 SVTINN

>member
-1 MIITS
+1 MEEHKVVILGSGIAGMTAGIYLKRGGLDVLVVEDNIPGGVLNEIPSIENYPGYEEISGPDLSMNIYNQLTKLGVKILNKKITS
-6 LTNSRIK
+6 IDLNNKIINNNIKYEYLVIATGRKSRMLSL
-13 EICKLKEKKYRN
+13 EHEK
-25 MTNTFLIEGINLVT
+25 
-39 EAGKRNLLKE
+39 
-49 IFVLEE
+49 
-55 KTINIDIPTTY
+55 
-66 VTKEVMKKIS
+66 
-76 STDSIPNVVGVSLKK
+76 
-91 EELLL
+91 ELL
-96 GDRLLL
+96 GK
-102 LDNLQDPGNLGT
+102 G
-114 IIRSSKAFNIDTIV
+114 
-128 ISPTT
+128 ISTC
-133 VDMYNPK
+133 
-140 VLRATEGMIFHIN
+140 A
-153 IIVRDLPSLITE
+153 
-165 LKKDNYKI
+165 
-173 YGTKVDGGIN
+173 
-183 VKDISLK
+183 
-190 RKYALVIG
+190 
-198 NEGNGVS
+198 
-205 EEVNNLCDG
+205 LCDG

-263 VNSTKNIK
+263 VNSSKNIK

-295 KDNLE
+295 KDKLE

>member
-1 MIITS
+1 MEEHKVVILGSGIAGMTAGIYLKRGGLDVLVVEDNIPGGVLNEIPSIENYPGYEEISGPDLAMNIYNQLTKLGVKILNKKITS
-6 LTNSRIK
+6 IDLDN
-13 EICKLKEKKYRN
+13 
-25 MTNTFLIEGINLVT
+25 
-39 EAGKRNLLKE
+39 
-49 IFVLEE
+49 
-55 KTINIDIPTTY
+55 KTINNNIKYEYLVIATGR
-66 VTKEVMKKIS
+66 KSRML
-76 STDSIPNVVGVSLKK
+76 SLEYEK
-91 EELLL
+91 ELL
-96 GDRLLL
+96 GK
-102 LDNLQDPGNLGT
+102 G
-114 IIRSSKAFNIDTIV
+114 
-128 ISPTT
+128 ISTC
-133 VDMYNPK
+133 
-140 VLRATEGMIFHIN
+140 A
-153 IIVRDLPSLITE
+153 
-165 LKKDNYKI
+165 
-173 YGTKVDGGIN
+173 
-183 VKDISLK
+183 
-190 RKYALVIG
+190 
-198 NEGNGVS
+198 
-205 EEVNNLCDG
+205 LCDG

-249 RRDKLTADKYLIDK
+249 RRDKLTSDKYLIDK

-289 SVIINN
+289 SVTINN
-295 KDNLE
+295 KDILE

-349 YYQLSTAASDAV
+349 YYQLSTASSDAV
-361 VAASNIIKRENK
+361 IAASNIIKRENN

>member
-1 MIITS
+1 MEEHKVVILGSGIAGMTAGIYLKRGGLDVLVVEDNIPGGVLNEIPSIENYPGYEEISGPDLAMNIYNQLTKLGVKILNKKITS
-6 LTNSRIK
+6 IDLNNKIINNNIKYEYLVIATGRKSRMLSL
-13 EICKLKEKKYRN
+13 EHEK
-25 MTNTFLIEGINLVT
+25 
-39 EAGKRNLLKE
+39 
-49 IFVLEE
+49 
-55 KTINIDIPTTY
+55 
-66 VTKEVMKKIS
+66 
-76 STDSIPNVVGVSLKK
+76 
-91 EELLL
+91 ELL
-96 GDRLLL
+96 GK
-102 LDNLQDPGNLGT
+102 G
-114 IIRSSKAFNIDTIV
+114 
-128 ISPTT
+128 ISTC
-133 VDMYNPK
+133 
-140 VLRATEGMIFHIN
+140 A
-153 IIVRDLPSLITE
+153 
-165 LKKDNYKI
+165 
-173 YGTKVDGGIN
+173 
-183 VKDISLK
+183 
-190 RKYALVIG
+190 
-198 NEGNGVS
+198 
-205 EEVNNLCDG
+205 LCDG

-233 EALYLS
+233 EVLYLS

-249 RRDKLTADKYLIDK
+249 RRDKLTSDKYLIDK

-289 SVIINN
+289 SVTINN

>member
-1 MIITS
+1 MEEHKVVILGSGIAGMTAGIYLKRGGLDVLVVEDNIPGGVLNEIPSIENYPGYEEISGPDLAMNIYNQLTKLGVKILNKKITS
-6 LTNSRIK
+6 IDLNNKIINNNIKYEYLVIATGRKSRM
-13 EICKLKEKKYRN
+13 L
-25 MTNTFLIEGINLVT
+25 
-39 EAGKRNLLKE
+39 
-49 IFVLEE
+49 
-55 KTINIDIPTTY
+55 
-66 VTKEVMKKIS
+66 
-76 STDSIPNVVGVSLKK
+76 SLKHEK
-91 EELLL
+91 ELL
-96 GDRLLL
+96 GK
-102 LDNLQDPGNLGT
+102 G
-114 IIRSSKAFNIDTIV
+114 
-128 ISPTT
+128 ISTC
-133 VDMYNPK
+133 
-140 VLRATEGMIFHIN
+140 A
-153 IIVRDLPSLITE
+153 
-165 LKKDNYKI
+165 
-173 YGTKVDGGIN
+173 
-183 VKDISLK
+183 
-190 RKYALVIG
+190 
-198 NEGNGVS
+198 
-205 EEVNNLCDG
+205 LCDG

-334 NIDKVYAIGDVIKKD
+334 NVDKVYAIGDVIKKD